1 MKKKIIMSVT
11 AVLILSLFVLL
22 LNVFGKN
29 IDAKNSHENWE
40 SEYYQARSDVEH
52 EMTTKAIKDA
62 KLVLKTLQDDEARGK
77 EDCKA
82 KVLACLK
89 GLEKQFPALQS
100 ERRIDIDTAAEAAYS
115 LSFIYNLVIYSDI
128 DQKVFTKEEKTLRD
142 TNVYQFTDC
151 AHKYIIETLS
161 NTQEKGEYLV
171 ADMIF
176 KEIRKDL
183 KGETAEFAE
192 ALAAA
197 VRSKG

>member
-11 AVLILSLFVLL
+11 AVLVLSLFVLL

-29 IDAKNSHENWE
+29 IDEKSSHKNWE
-40 SEYYQARSDVEH
+40 SEYYQARSDAEY
-52 EMTTKAIKDA
+52 EMTSKAIKDA
-62 KLVLKTLQDDEARGK
+62 KIVLKTLQDDEARGK
-77 EDCKA
+77 EDCKE

-89 GLEKQFPALQS
+89 ELKKHFPALQS
-100 ERRIDIDTAAEAAYS
+100 ERRIEIDTAAEAAYS

-128 DQKVFTKEEKTLRD
+128 DQKVFTKEERALRD
-142 TNVYQFTDC
+142 TNVYQFADC

-171 ADMIF
+171 ADMNF

-183 KGETAEFAE
+183 KGETAKFAE

-197 VRSKG
+197 VR